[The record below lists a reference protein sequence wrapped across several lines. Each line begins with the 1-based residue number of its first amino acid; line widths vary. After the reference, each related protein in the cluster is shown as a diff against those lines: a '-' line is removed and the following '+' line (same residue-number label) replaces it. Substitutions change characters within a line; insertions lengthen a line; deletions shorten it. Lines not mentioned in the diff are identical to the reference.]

1 MFKLLSAVLGFW
13 AASVL
18 AQEIVPIYSP
28 YPPGYTLDPALI
40 KVIDRANNDQNRFK
54 FIIERRPGADTL
66 LALKALDANKD
77 AIAMIGAPFARLD
90 RDRLINKSNYSAV
103 LSFGE
108 ACWAVVSTLGDQRTG
123 LRSLQGQ
130 DKLTWGA
137 AGKGSASHITS
148 LQISHAIKTPIMPV
162 MYKSAAEAG
171 IALVGDHGINLVL
184 MPVKNFQQYS
194 VTKPSIKM
202 LAMHCPIR
210 HHMAPD
216 VPTLLEQG
224 IPAPTVNNTL
234 VTHVD
239 MSEQRRREIKAVL
252 STAMIAV
259 GQRTIT
265 ELTDFVPPYFYQQ
278 SSEDFHS
285 RKIAEMQSYLE
296 KYQAHLQ

>member
-1 MFKLLSAVLGFW
+1 MKYLFPVLLFW
-13 AASVL
+13 ITPALS
-18 AQEIVPIYSP
+18 QEIVPIYSP

-66 LALKALDANKD
+66 LALRALDANKD
-77 AIAMIGAPFARLD
+77 AVALIGAPFARLD
-90 RDRLINKSNYSAV
+90 KDKLINKSNYSAV

-108 ACWAVVSTLGDQRTG
+108 ACWAVVSTLGDQRRG
-123 LRSLQGQ
+123 LQSLQGH

-194 VTKPSIKM
+194 VTRPGMKM

-210 HHMAPD
+210 HYMAPD
-216 VPTLLEQG
+216 VPTLAEQG
-224 IPAPTVNNTL
+224 ISAPTVNNTL
-234 VTHVD
+234 VVHVG
-239 MSEQRRREIKAVL
+239 MPQQRRREIQTVL
-252 STAMIAV
+252 STAMVAV

-265 ELTDFVPPYFYQQ
+265 ELTDFVPPYFNQQ

-296 KYQAHLQ
+296 KYQADLQ